1 MRKTLKLMFFI
12 AIVMVS
18 IIPSG
23 CKVPKEAV
31 MADTGLPETYSGSTV
46 DTSNIA
52 LIPWE
57 QFFSIPELK
66 ELIGEAI
73 GHNNDLRVAIKH
85 IEEATLVLRQAKW
98 ANVPTLALQAGANGS
113 RPSDN
118 SLNGLTLGNF
128 LHQSHV
134 EDYTLAASLSW
145 EADLWGKIRSQKAEA
160 LAELLRSN
168 EAKNAIQTRLVSDVA
183 KGYYNLL
190 MLDEQLEIAK
200 KNVQLNDSTL
210 QMIQLQ
216 FDAGQVSYLAVQQA
230 QAQKLDAEYLVPQ
243 FEQQIVIQENA
254 MSVLTGKYPQAIHRS
269 AVLKEIKFGDKLSPG
284 IPVHLLS
291 RRPDVKVAELVL
303 SKANAEVG
311 YAKASLYPSLNITAQ
326 GGLEAFKASNWFEI
340 PSSLFGA
347 VAGGLTQP
355 LLNQRKLRTTYRV
368 AKVHREQAMID
379 FRQSILMAVGDVA
392 DNLVKIEKYQQ
403 QSVFA
408 IERVQTLRNA
418 TANSRMLFGNGLATY
433 LEVLTAQSSVLQSEL
448 TLASVTKAQ
457 LEARVDL
464 YRALGGGW
472 E

>member
-1 MRKTLKLMFFI
+1 M
-12 AIVMVS
+12 
-18 IIPSG
+18 G
-23 CKVPKEAV
+23 
-31 MADTGLPETYSGSTV
+31 
-46 DTSNIA
+46 
-52 LIPWE
+52 
-57 QFFSIPELK
+57 
-66 ELIGEAI
+66 
-73 GHNNDLRVAIKH
+73 
-85 IEEATLVLRQAKW
+85 
-98 ANVPTLALQAGANGS
+98 
-113 RPSDN
+113 
-118 SLNGLTLGNF
+118 
-128 LHQSHV
+128 
-134 EDYTLAASLSW
+134 
-145 EADLWGKIRSQKAEA
+145 
-160 LAELLRSN
+160 SN

-284 IPVHLLS
+284 IPAHLPT

-392 DNLVKIEKYQQ
+392 DNLVKIEKYRE

-408 IERVQTLRNA
+408 LERVQTLRNA

>member
-1 MRKTLKLMFFI
+1 
-12 AIVMVS
+12 
-18 IIPSG
+18 
-23 CKVPKEAV
+23 
-31 MADTGLPETYSGSTV
+31 
-46 DTSNIA
+46 
-52 LIPWE
+52 
-57 QFFSIPELK
+57 
-66 ELIGEAI
+66 
-73 GHNNDLRVAIKH
+73 
-85 IEEATLVLRQAKW
+85 
-98 ANVPTLALQAGANGS
+98 
-113 RPSDN
+113 
-118 SLNGLTLGNF
+118 
-128 LHQSHV
+128 
-134 EDYTLAASLSW
+134 
-145 EADLWGKIRSQKAEA
+145 
-160 LAELLRSN
+160 
-168 EAKNAIQTRLVSDVA
+168 
-183 KGYYNLL
+183 
-190 MLDEQLEIAK
+190 
-200 KNVQLNDSTL
+200 
-210 QMIQLQ
+210 
-216 FDAGQVSYLAVQQA
+216 
-230 QAQKLDAEYLVPQ
+230 
-243 FEQQIVIQENA
+243 
-254 MSVLTGKYPQAIHRS
+254 
-269 AVLKEIKFGDKLSPG
+269 VLKEIKFGDKLSPG
-284 IPVHLLS
+284 IPAHLLS

-392 DNLVKIEKYQQ
+392 DNLVKIEKYQE

-408 IERVQTLRNA
+408 LERVQTLRNA